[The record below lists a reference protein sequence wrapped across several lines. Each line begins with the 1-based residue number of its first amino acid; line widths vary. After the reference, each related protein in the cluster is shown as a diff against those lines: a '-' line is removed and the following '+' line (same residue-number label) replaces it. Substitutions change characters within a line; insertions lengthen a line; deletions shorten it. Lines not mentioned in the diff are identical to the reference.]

1 MNQEINR
8 VKKVLAATDPTAPN
22 YRTLLDNLQT
32 LLYMVEHG
40 NRCFPVAPSEIVSFE
55 AFNEPT
61 ETVTEPVETKE
72 EKNEVTW
79 SIEQVRRVIKEVQ
92 ASGVDA
98 KAVITSYGVKS
109 LSGIPAEQYGEL
121 VEALVQAEEDL
132 KNG

>member
-8 VKKVLAATDPTAPN
+8 IKKVLAETDPTTPN

-32 LLYMVEHG
+32 LLYLTRD
-40 NRCFPVAPSEIVSFE
+40 NSINTVAPPEVVSFE
-55 AFNEPT
+55 AFSIDEA
-61 ETVTEPVETKE
+61 EPVRNKE
-72 EKNEVTW
+72 EKNEVVW

-132 KNG
+132 KNE

>member
-8 VKKVLAATDPTAPN
+8 IKKVLAATDPTTPN
-22 YRTLLDNLQT
+22 YRALLDNLQT
-32 LLYMVEHG
+32 LLYMADG
-40 NRCFPVAPSEIVSFE
+40 NRNVTVAPPEIVSFE

-72 EKNEVTW
+72 EKNEATW

>member
-8 VKKVLAATDPTAPN
+8 VKKVLAATDPTTPN

-32 LLYMVEHG
+32 LLY
-40 NRCFPVAPSEIVSFE
+40 IVSFE

-61 ETVTEPVETKE
+61 ETVTEPVRNEE
-72 EKNEVTW
+72 EKNEVVW

>member
-8 VKKVLAATDPTAPN
+8 IKKVLAATDPTSPN

-32 LLYMVEHG
+32 LLYMEHD
-40 NRCFPVAPSEIVSFE
+40 NRGVPVAPPEIVSFE

-61 ETVTEPVETKE
+61 ETVTEPVRNEE
-72 EKNEVTW
+72 EKNEVVW